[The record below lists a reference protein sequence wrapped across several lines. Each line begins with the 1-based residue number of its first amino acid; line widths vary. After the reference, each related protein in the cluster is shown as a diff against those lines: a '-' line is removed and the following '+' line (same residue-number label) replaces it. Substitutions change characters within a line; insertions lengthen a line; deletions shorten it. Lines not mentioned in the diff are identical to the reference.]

1 MYRACLFLGQEARQS
16 MDHGA
21 VTTKIKKNAL
31 LKISSETR
39 MINIDVLALWRYET
53 SSIFVIIIYDN
64 DHNVD
69 DYDFYIIRNLV
80 R

>member
-1 MYRACLFLGQEARQS
+1 
-16 MDHGA
+16 
-21 VTTKIKKNAL
+21 
-31 LKISSETR
+31 